1 MTIKV
6 YKRNNAGRRNMSI
19 VKSEQ
24 ISSSVS
30 EKSLLRPLPQKAGR
44 GGGKISVRHQ
54 SGGHKRMYRLI
65 DFRQDKYGVPGKIAQ
80 IERDPNRSAL
90 IALVHYNDG
99 EKRYI
104 LATAGMRVGQEIVS
118 GPDAPVSEGNR
129 KCLAD
134 IPPGTVISGIEI
146 RPGRGAQMVR
156 SAGMSATIMAYE
168 GDMAQVRF
176 ASGEVRLIS
185 GRCYATIGQISNF
198 EHSAERIG
206 KAGRSRH
213 RGRRPAVRGTAM
225 NPVDHPHGGGEGT
238 QPIGL
243 KAPKTPWGKLAL
255 GKKTRKRKKA
265 SGKYIL
271 KSRSSKKRR

>member
-1 MTIKV
+1 MAIKV

-19 VKSEQ
+19 VKPEQ
-24 ISSSVS
+24 VSSARS
-30 EKSLLRPLPQKAGR
+30 EKSLLRPLPKKAGR

-54 SGGHKRMYRLI
+54 GGGHKRMYRLI
-65 DFRQDKYGVPGKIAQ
+65 DFRQNKYGIPGTIAQ

-90 IALVHYNDG
+90 IALIHYRDG
-99 EKRYI
+99 EKRYV
-104 LATAGMRVGQEIVS
+104 LATAGMKVGQEVLS
-118 GPDAPVSEGNR
+118 GPEAPVSDGNR
-129 KCLAD
+129 KPLSS
-134 IPPGTVISGIEI
+134 IPVGTVISAVEM

-156 SAGMSATIMAYE
+156 SAGMSATLMAYE
-168 GDMAQVRF
+168 GGMAQVRL

-185 GRCYATIGQISNF
+185 GECYATIGQVSNF
-198 EHSAERIG
+198 EHSAEKGG

-213 RGRRPAVRGTAM
+213 RNRRPAVRGTAM

-255 GKKTRKRKKA
+255 GKKTRKRKKT
-265 SGKYIL
+265 SNKYIL
-271 KSRSSKKRR
+271 KPRSKKRR